1 LRRLHKFETTARQI
15 AAGDLGRRVPEEGSD
30 TIAWLAREF
39 NTMADSMGGLLAD
52 VHAEQQRLDKVINSI
67 DDGIV
72 VLDPARRVIA
82 ANQAFLD
89 RTGHTRG
96 HVMGCQCGQAGANM
110 CAAGECPTV
119 ACLTTFERQVR
130 LCQRSRPDGEVRWEE
145 VHASPVFDHSGQI
158 VQVVEVWRDISD
170 RRAAEARLAESHRL
184 ASLGLLASGF
194 SHELNTPLATVL
206 TCVEG
211 ILRDARSHAGAD
223 GDWSRIGE
231 SAGLAREQVLR
242 CSGLTHH
249 FLRMSRGQAP
259 VLDVIDVR
267 STLAAVSRLIAPTAV
282 VHGVRV
288 VFPELTDDVYVR
300 ANAPELQQVLI
311 NLILNAIQAST
322 SGSSVIVELTHG
334 PGAAAN
340 GAALDTLT
348 YIRVVDRGC
357 GIAPDD
363 RERIFEPFY
372 SARAGGTGLGLFVS
386 LEFVRHW
393 RGDITVSSARGV
405 GSVFEVSIPAAA
417 AEPAAGRLADRM
429 PA

>member
-1 LRRLHKFETTARQI
+1 
-15 AAGDLGRRVPEEGSD
+15 
-30 TIAWLAREF
+30 
-39 NTMADSMGGLLAD
+39 
-52 VHAEQQRLDKVINSI
+52 
-67 DDGIV
+67 
-72 VLDPARRVIA
+72 
-82 ANQAFLD
+82 
-89 RTGHTRG
+89 
-96 HVMGCQCGQAGANM
+96 M
-110 CAAGECPTV
+110 CAAGECPTI
-119 ACLTTFERQVR
+119 ACLTTLERQVR

-145 VHASPVFDHSGQI
+145 VHASPVFDHSGRI

-211 ILRDARSHAGAD
+211 ILRDARSHDDAD
-223 GDWSRIGE
+223 VDWSRIGE

-242 CSGLTHH
+242 CRGLTHH

-259 VLDVIDVR
+259 VLDIIDVR

-282 VHGVRV
+282 AHGVRV
-288 VFPELTDDVYVR
+288 VFPDLTDDVYVR

-322 SGSSVIVELTHG
+322 SGSSVRVELTSG
-334 PGAAAN
+334 SGAAAD
-340 GAALDTLT
+340 GQPPHTLT
-348 YIRVVDRGC
+348 CIRVVDHGC
-357 GIAPDD
+357 GIAADD

-393 RGDITVSSARGV
+393 RGDISVSSAPGA

-417 AEPAAGRLADRM
+417 AAPAAARFADRM